1 MRKSFGI
8 TQVANALIFMIVVL
22 LQLMLSS
29 PLAVAAT
36 VVSGNISG
44 SVRWIPEK
52 SPYIVSG
59 DIIVGRGATL
69 TIAAGTEVRF
79 RRFPSSHP
87 YTNRGVL
94 RVFGTLKVEGDKDQR
109 VYFGL
114 SEDGAIGDWGGIW
127 VDGYYGGRV
136 IMEYAEIEKA
146 IRGIYVSGG
155 SPVIK
160 QSRFSSNFTGIH
172 LEQTTD
178 FILEGNV
185 ASGNGYGFYLD
196 TSQGILQR
204 NSLISNSWGIYSFL
218 SKGMAI
224 THNAIKSNTFG
235 IANDGGMQDVIEYND
250 FSIRQPND
258 YAVYLVK
265 GKPLRINYNNFFYDP
280 EIVANPKQVF
290 WYVWNEDN
298 AGDVNASHNW
308 WDTTKPEIIEAYIMD
323 RRDRS
328 YLGLVNYLPLAQSPI
343 SGTADD
349 ISAPVIS
356 INTLAPYSPVLD
368 KDGEVKSL
376 YVTYTLSETA
386 SHLTARIRD
395 INGLMGTKGEV
406 LWYKE
411 WVAEDALLRDGQ
423 HSWTWNGRLANGKV
437 LVDGLYQV
445 EMVAMDKEIKD
456 LASETARTRLITD
469 SIPPTLEITF
479 PPNDHRLHSNSLTV
493 KGTIEDL
500 NLVGSSVL
508 VREERL
514 GVNVRASLDGTNWE
528 AFIPRLREG
537 LNILKVIAWDGAG
550 NETEQEVSVIYEPV
564 IDLSLAT
571 PTNQDTQVIQGT
583 IRAGFL
589 DDIGRIDIVV
599 GGQHYATKILG
610 QDFQTL
616 REVPLALGEN
626 SILAVAYDL
635 LGNPLGEVMAV
646 IEYDPLFDI
655 TIVGNFAPGLQM
667 VSVPMTPFNDDP
679 SAVFGS
685 PFNDEPGATFESPL
699 ARWGYIKGVGP
710 SYIYDKEQLP
720 RLNPYR
726 GYWWNPPSP
735 NTISVNGK
743 AYDPAK
749 GFRFPVE
756 LGWSQ
761 IGCPFLYPIWWDKA
775 QFAADQGR
783 LLSWQEAVREGW
795 ISRGLWTYR
804 DGGYVPSATLEPWS
818 GYWLLARRQLDV
830 VIPPEAVDLTGGIP
844 FTKATGENPGKGFR
858 SQTQTQRHDTPGKG
872 NDGLSAMG
880 LGATSWSMQLSLT
893 AGELQDRYNYLGVAP
908 GAKRGFDP
916 EYQVEKPP
924 PAKGPILW
932 LSSASSNLGI
942 KTGQPQSPAGLH
954 GTYARGVFQ
963 AERAAKGPSTGG
975 QGGLPLAV
983 DYRRPDEPLVWDIF
997 IDSNSDTEEMV
1008 LTWAGNW
1015 EPAKW
1020 QVILSDPAT
1029 GTTLPLLTFGSHN
1042 LDLATGEIKHLQI
1055 QATSLGGELSLSE
1068 VLPYPNP
1075 WNMAQPLKLRFTIT
1089 QPALVE
1095 ARIYDVAG
1103 NLVRILSP
1111 ERKTPGRHYFVW
1123 DGRNGQGRI
1132 AANGLYFYQV
1142 TARPTSGGKSVK
1154 AQGRLA
1160 VLR

>member
-1 MRKSFGI
+1 MMRKSFDI
-8 TQVANALIFMIVVL
+8 TQVASVLIFIVVGL
-22 LQLMLSS
+22 LPLVLSS

-36 VVSGNISG
+36 VVSGNITE
-44 SVRWIPEK
+44 SVRWVPEK
-52 SPYIVSG
+52 GPYIVSG
-59 DIIVGRGATL
+59 DIVVGQRATL

-87 YTNRGVL
+87 YTNRGIMKVL
-94 RVFGTLKVEGDKDQR
+94 GTLKIEGTKDQR

-146 IRGIYVSGG
+146 TRGIYVSGG

-185 ASGNGYGFYLD
+185 ASGNGYGLYLD
-196 TSQGILQR
+196 TSQGTLQK

-235 IANDGGMQDVIEYND
+235 IANDGSMRDVIEYND

-290 WYVWNEDN
+290 WYIWNEDN

-308 WDTTKPEIIEAYIMD
+308 WDTTNPQIIEAYVMD

-356 INTLAPYSPVLD
+356 INALAPFSPVPD
-368 KDGEVKSL
+368 EDGEVKSL

-386 SHLTARIRD
+386 SHLTAGIRD
-395 INGLMGTKGEV
+395 INGLMGSKGEI

-411 WVAEDALLRDGQ
+411 WRAEDPLLRDGQ

-437 LVDGLYQV
+437 LVDGIYQV
-445 EMVAMDKEIKD
+445 EMVAMDKEIRD
-456 LASETARTRLITD
+456 LASETARTRLIID
-469 SIPPTLEITF
+469 SIPPTLEVTF

-508 VREERL
+508 VREKSL
-514 GVNVRASLDGTNWE
+514 GVNVRASLDGTSWE
-528 AFIPRLREG
+528 AFISRLREG
-537 LNILKVIAWDGAG
+537 LNILTVIAWDGAG
-550 NETEQEVSVIYEPV
+550 NETEKEVSVIYEPV
-564 IDLSLAT
+564 MDLYLTT

-589 DDIGRIDIVV
+589 DDISRIDVVV
-599 GGQHYATKILG
+599 GGQHYATRLI
-610 QDFQTL
+610 D
-616 REVPLALGEN
+616 REFATQEAVRL
-626 SILAVAYDL
+626 SIGDNRVIAVAYDPM
-635 LGNPLGEVMAV
+635 GNPLGEVMAV
-646 IEYDPLFDI
+646 IEYDPLYDI
-655 TIVGNFAPGLQM
+655 TIVGTFAPGLQM

-679 SAVFGS
+679 SA
-685 PFNDEPGATFESPL
+685 TFESPL
-699 ARWGYIKGVGP
+699 ARWGYIEGVGP
-710 SYIYDKEQLP
+710 GYIYDKEQLP

-735 NTISVNGK
+735 QPIPVNGK

-749 GFRFPVE
+749 GFRFPLE
-756 LGWSQ
+756 LGWNQ
-761 IGCPFLYPIWWDKA
+761 IGCPFLYPIWWDKV
-775 QFAADQGR
+775 QFAADKAR
-783 LLSWQEAVREGW
+783 PLSWQEAVKEGW
-795 ISRGLWTYR
+795 ISRGLWTYG

-818 GYWLLARRQLDV
+818 GYWILARRQLEV

-844 FTKATGENPGKGFR
+844 FTKVTGEGLGKGFG
-858 SQTQTQRHDTPGKG
+858 SKLQAQRNAMLAKG
-872 NDGLSAMG
+872 NGGTNAMG
-880 LGATSWSMQLSLT
+880 LDATSWSMQLSLV

-924 PAKGPILW
+924 PAKGPMLW
-932 LSSASSNLGI
+932 LSSAPSNLGV
-942 KTGQPQSPAGLH
+942 KNREAQNPTGLG
-954 GTYARGVFQ
+954 GTYTRGVFQ
-963 AERAAKGPSTGG
+963 AEGSAKSLPTGG
-975 QGGLPLAV
+975 QEGLRLAV
-983 DYRRPDEPLVWDIF
+983 DYRRPDEPLVWDVF
-997 IDSNSDTEEMV
+997 IDNNSDTEEIL
-1008 LTWAGNW
+1008 LTWTGNW
-1015 EPAKW
+1015 DPAKW
-1020 QVILSDPAT
+1020 QVILLDPAT
-1029 GTTLPLLTFGSHN
+1029 STSLPLLTFGTRS
-1042 LDLATGEIKHLQI
+1042 LDLAADEIKHLQI

-1103 NLVRILSP
+1103 NLVRILPS

-1123 DGRNGQGRI
+1123 DGRNGRGRI

-1142 TARPTSGGKSVK
+1142 TARPVNGGKGVK

-1160 VLR
+1160 ILR